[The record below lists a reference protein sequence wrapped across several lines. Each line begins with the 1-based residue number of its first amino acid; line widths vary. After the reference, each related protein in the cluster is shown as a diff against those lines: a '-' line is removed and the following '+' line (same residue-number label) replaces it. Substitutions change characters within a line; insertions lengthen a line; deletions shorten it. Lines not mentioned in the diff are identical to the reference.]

1 MPLFDDLLSAA
12 RSARDAFVAARRAPA
27 ATSAPSAGEV
37 RRPETVEESEQRR
50 PGDWATTARQV
61 PALSVWD
68 AEDVLAALRDHV
80 QGKFRLSAQLADWM
94 AQSDAVSA
102 PLQALQRSIL
112 GLPVEISAP
121 TDAPD
126 PLMADAL
133 RARFGSE
140 WAALM
145 PRGVAS
151 EVIRW
156 CALMGFCVVERVWRL
171 DPIEGRWTVTLKAVH
186 PCWVKWQNATER
198 FVVSTTTGDVVVE
211 PGLGTRYAVFVDL
224 DASRPW
230 MSGAILPL
238 GILALLAWWSDRDGA
253 RWSERHGL
261 PPIGAKVPMGD
272 WDSPRTAAFMSALE
286 ELGSEPIIRLPTD
299 LVTGKGFDVEWKEL
313 KNQEAWKGFLEQG
326 RDVRTR
332 AATMILGQ
340 PLTTQAGVQGSGSYA
355 LGRVHAQVRQDVM
368 ESYALLIGTA
378 REHVVIPLVWL
389 NDESDPRRA
398 ARVAPVVKVDAAPPT
413 DHAAA
418 AAASKARADAVAA
431 WRGQGAEVDVEA
443 EARKVGM
450 ILRGAQ
456 TGVRSA
462 RRVRSVPDRYAEIDF
477 QPTQGMADAAAR
489 GLELHEEGLSGDG
502 LKPETVRRA
511 NQIAAREELT
521 PEHVRE
527 MSGWFARHEA
537 DRTPDWAEPPTP
549 GYVAWQ
555 LWGGDAGQSW
565 SSKVV
570 EQMDAADEA
579 AKESATTLARRAP
592 ASAPLRRA
600 EAGQVWVDELHAH
613 ACGAAPGALRD
624 GILGEVGK
632 AIDGAESIA
641 DLRARVEALRGAKSP
656 AFRALVKGT
665 VLAAGAAGAFSA
677 GPGDGR

>member
-1 MPLFDDLLSAA
+1 MPLFDDLLRAA
-12 RSARDAFVAARRAPA
+12 RSARDTFVAARRAPA
-27 ATSAPSAGEV
+27 PAATPPAGEA

-156 CALMGFCVVERVWRL
+156 CALMGFCVVERAWRL

-186 PCWVKWQNATER
+186 PHWVKWQNAMER
-198 FVVSTTTGDVVVE
+198 FVVSTATGDVVVE

-261 PPIGAKVPMGD
+261 PPIGAKVPMND

-299 LVTGKGFDVEWKEL
+299 INTGKGFDVEWKEL
-313 KNQEAWKGFLEQG
+313 KNQEAWRGFLEQG

-368 ESYALLIGTA
+368 ESYAGMLSTA

-389 NDESDPRRA
+389 NDEGDRRIA
-398 ARVAPVVKVDAAPPT
+398 KRLAPVVLYNAAPPADAKLT
-413 DHAAA
+413 AEASAAKA
-418 AAASKARADAVAA
+418 KAARAWQDAGVQIDATALAVA
-431 WRGQGAEVDVEA
+431 D
-443 EARKVGM
+443 GM
-450 ILRGAQ
+450 PVITASGSAPTPPRHAQRGA
-456 TGVRSA
+456 
-462 RRVRSVPDRYAEIDF
+462 
-477 QPTQGMADAAAR
+477 
-489 GLELHEEGLSGDG
+489 
-502 LKPETVRRA
+502 
-511 NQIAAREELT
+511 
-521 PEHVRE
+521 
-527 MSGWFARHEA
+527 
-537 DRTPDWAEPPTP
+537 
-549 GYVAWQ
+549 
-555 LWGGDAGQSW
+555 
-565 SSKVV
+565 
-570 EQMDAADEA
+570 
-579 AKESATTLARRAP
+579 RAP
-592 ASAPLRRA
+592 KTAPLRRA

-613 ACGAAPGALRD
+613 ACDAAPGALRD